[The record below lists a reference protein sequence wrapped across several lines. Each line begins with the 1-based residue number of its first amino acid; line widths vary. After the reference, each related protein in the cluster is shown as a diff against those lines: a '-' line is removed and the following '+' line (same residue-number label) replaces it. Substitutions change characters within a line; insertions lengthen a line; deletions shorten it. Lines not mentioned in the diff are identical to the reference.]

1 MDDRTYDDLALAL
14 MYAMSWKEQ
23 GTPEGYRRS
32 WIGLDF
38 DSLDR
43 LEDRGLVSGRHGNK
57 SKWITPEGSAR
68 AELILEAVESIA
80 PRLAAIPDPEIPDDD
95 EED

>member
-1 MDDRTYDDLALAL
+1 M
-14 MYAMSWKEQ
+14 
-23 GTPEGYRRS
+23 
-32 WIGLDF
+32 
-38 DSLDR
+38 DR
-43 LEDRGLVSGRHGNK
+43 LGLRLAGPPGGQRSGLGETREQV
-57 SKWITPEGSAR
+57 KWITPEGPAR

>member
-14 MYAMSWKEQ
+14 MYAMSWKEKR
-23 GTPEGYRRS
+23 TPDGYRRS

-57 SKWITPEGSAR
+57 SKWITPKGAAR
-68 AELILEAVESIA
+68 AELVLEAVESIA
-80 PRLAAIPDPEIPDDD
+80 PRLATIPDPEIPDDD